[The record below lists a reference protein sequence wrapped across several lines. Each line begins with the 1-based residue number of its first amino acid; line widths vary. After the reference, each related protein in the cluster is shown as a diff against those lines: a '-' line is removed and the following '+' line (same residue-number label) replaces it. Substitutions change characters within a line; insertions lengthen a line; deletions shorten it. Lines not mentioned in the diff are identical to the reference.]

1 MSHVDLHALFA
12 SRAIAKARTF
22 LRSAGKEAGS
32 GGGGGGPGGGGGA
45 DGGSGGGG
53 AMSKSPS
60 MSSGWSSGGPSD
72 RQMIAAELNRRSHLG
87 LTVLH
92 LAVVEDDPWALDWV
106 ELLLS
111 TPGLQVNATD
121 AESGWSALHRALYAG
136 NIPAARLLLQ
146 RDDTDT
152 RLKDREGLTPFDVY
166 NSTVDGTN
174 PLSSSPLSTHP
185 LNPGRIELLSWGS
198 NRNYTLGFATDS
210 ERHTPERVALRR
222 EEGATGLAAFEP
234 LRVKDVNMARLH
246 TAIVTDEK
254 SNNVRLCGYGTGG
267 RLGPTNQTQFT
278 FAPLRDF
285 PQQVSSV
292 VLSPDH
298 TVVITTAGDVFTFGL
313 NRFSQLG
320 YALDTPGPSPFS
332 KSNEDDPIQA
342 TPRRVV
348 GALKKEVV
356 IGAAASRTHTV
367 VFTADSLFA
376 WGTNRGQLGFPI
388 AGNPVQV
395 LPRKVTLGITQPVR
409 QLTATENATACLL
422 ESRDVVVLYHEA
434 YVKVAFPLD
443 PFPRHMMAFRP
454 TATDAKPSISK
465 LAACGNTFA
474 ALSSLGD
481 VFTFSLD
488 SGTASAMPTSSSSTA
503 AASLTGTSGDGTASP
518 GRGARFAPKP
528 TRIWTLRRSF
538 TSVTDVGVGI
548 DGTIIICT
556 VSGHVFIRSRKF
568 DSTSAKSGLSLSLGL
583 DSSSSSAAGSS
594 ERKGGWKFSRVPY
607 LQRVIKVAANSTG
620 GFAALRADV
629 PLRFIDLDGPSLAV
643 DLLALLPHWER
654 VGPPAPPPARP
665 QRAHEDDEDED
676 DTDAVI
682 ERDIAVATKLM
693 EVLRRWDLTWET
705 SENGTDAVINVGVR
719 SIPVHKTVLAARSPV
734 LARHFAT
741 KRQLDLECSGL
752 TALLVV
758 HYLYSDDFPA
768 VWDSRVGLPLR
779 KVLSPAES
787 AQLDVGAVKLEL
799 RALAKSLEL
808 NALSQA
814 LERQVKTVPAPTLA
828 SSFTDLLASSV
839 SPKVASALPAS
850 LKPDVVL
857 RLADREVRAHSVVL
871 RARCTFFATFFAD
884 PDWHRAR
891 RSSSG
896 VVTFDLSHLEW
907 DVVSLVLEH
916 VYRDAG
922 MSLFQAVE
930 RDSADDYVDFAV
942 RVLAAAN
949 ELLLDKL
956 KQVCSAVLRSFV
968 TLHNV
973 CSILCDAAFYEA
985 HDLSRACMH
994 FLASS
999 METALETYLLDDLPH
1014 DLLRALTAFVRER
1027 QGAKMPVSRSNLL
1040 FQELLPRHQE
1050 FYDSLDVG
1058 RPTGAAKRYR
1068 PAIVPPSPRPS
1079 PSMLSPGA
1087 SPQLAPTKSPRMR
1100 PSVGPSASPN
1110 LSPSLPAVREADEPF
1125 ALDEDFLLDSS
1136 AAASSRGAGAAAG
1149 PSYAAGQPYLA
1160 RRRSSITPLGSS
1172 PSQASF
1178 MPLGSPPPMRLQP
1191 WQAAVVEPAAPLDL
1205 RSIMASES
1213 AATPPRRASAS
1224 VGPSGGKAPSP
1235 SPSGLTTS
1243 SPSWRPVVP
1252 QRTSSLASIQEQQQA
1267 LLARRPSAQ
1276 PIPSASGSGSVRSP
1290 PPAAPPTPS
1299 RSASSAP
1306 VAASPGV
1313 PLGPVFTPS
1322 RLASGS
1328 KASPSP
1334 RTHFGGSDTPWQ
1346 NYDRMAPSPTP
1357 PPAPVAVV
1365 ASSPTDPF
1373 ARPSASSF
1381 AAIQSEQRAQLAAVN
1396 AHKAKRSLAE
1406 VMAQEQADAVRR
1418 EQELKEEKEFLSWF
1432 EEESKRVKQEQ
1443 LAAAKA
1449 AGKAPKK
1456 GGAGS
1461 GAPTGGG
1468 GKGKGKAK
1476 KAPTVA
1482 ATPPAPALAPVVP
1495 TTSLQAEALPFTP
1508 GASAPSSG
1516 TSTPKRS
1523 GAGGAGGGR
1532 GGGGAGR
1539 GKGKGRGGGGA
1550 AGGHGVTSP
1559 PPPRVSV

>member
-1 MSHVDLHALFA
+1 MS
-12 SRAIAKARTF
+12 S
-22 LRSAGKEAGS
+22 GWPS
-32 GGGGGGPGGGGGA
+32 GGGGGGP
-45 DGGSGGGG
+45 
-53 AMSKSPS
+53 
-60 MSSGWSSGGPSD
+60 SD
-72 RQMIAAELNRRSHLG
+72 RQIIAAELNRRNHLG

-198 NRNYTLGFATDS
+198 NRNYTLGFASDS

-222 EEGATGLAAFEP
+222 EEGARGLAAFEP

-254 SNNVRLCGYGTGG
+254 SNNIRLCGYGTGG

-298 TVVITTAGDVFTFGL
+298 TVVITTAGDVYTFGL

-320 YALDTPGPSPFS
+320 YTLDTLGPSPFS

-481 VFTFSLD
+481 VFTFQLD
-488 SGTASAMPTSSSSTA
+488 SGTASAMPTSSSTSSSSTGA
-503 AASLTGTSGDGTASP
+503 AAAFAGTSGDGTASP

-583 DSSSSSAAGSS
+583 DSSSSPSGSSSSAAGSG

-654 VGPPAPPPARP
+654 VGPPPPPPARP
-665 QRAHEDDEDED
+665 QRPQQDDDDDDDDD

-741 KRQLDLECSGL
+741 HRQLELECSGL
-752 TALLVV
+752 AALLVV

-779 KVLSPAES
+779 KALSQAES
-787 AQLDVGAVKLEL
+787 NQLDVGAVKLEL
-799 RALAKSLEL
+799 RTLAKALEL
-808 NALSQA
+808 DALSQA

-828 SSFTDLLASSV
+828 SSFTDLLAASV
-839 SPKVASALPAS
+839 SPKVASTLPAS

-871 RARCTFFATFFAD
+871 RARCAFFATFFAD

-896 VVTFDLSHLEW
+896 VVTFDFSHLEW

-930 RDSADDYVDFAV
+930 RDSADEYVDFAV

-1068 PAIVPPSPRPS
+1068 PATVPPSPRPS
-1079 PSMLSPGA
+1079 PSMLSPGT

-1110 LSPSLPAVREADEPF
+1110 LSPSLPA
-1125 ALDEDFLLDSS
+1125 
-1136 AAASSRGAGAAAG
+1136 
-1149 PSYAAGQPYLA
+1149 
-1160 RRRSSITPLGSS
+1160 
-1172 PSQASF
+1172 ASF

-1213 AATPPRRASAS
+1213 AATPPRRASA
-1224 VGPSGGKAPSP
+1224 GPSGAKPPS
-1235 SPSGLTTS
+1235 SAPSGLTTS

-1276 PIPSASGSGSVRSP
+1276 PVPSASGSTSVRSP

-1299 RSASSAP
+1299 RLASTAP

-1322 RLASGS
+1322 RLPSGS

-1334 RTHFGGSDTPWQ
+1334 RTPFGGSDTPWQ

-1373 ARPSASSF
+1373 ARPTASSF
-1381 AAIQSEQRAQLAAVN
+1381 AAIQSEQRAQVAAVN

-1406 VMAQEQADAVRR
+1406 VMAQEQADALRR

-1449 AGKAPKK
+1449 
-1456 GGAGS
+1456 
-1461 GAPTGGG
+1461 
-1468 GKGKGKAK
+1468 
-1476 KAPTVA
+1476 
-1482 ATPPAPALAPVVP
+1482 
-1495 TTSLQAEALPFTP
+1495 LPFTP

-1523 GAGGAGGGR
+1523 GGGGGAAGGR
-1532 GGGGAGR
+1532 GGGGGR
-1539 GKGKGRGGGGA
+1539 GKGKGRGGGA